1 MNIYSVLLN
10 IILSIAVGFLVSKI
24 WAKNKEIESLEKNQ
38 SLIIGYCNRK
48 GLISEKTAKALQ
60 MPSGTLENFKDVLD
74 ELFEN
79 NK

>member
-1 MNIYSVLLN
+1 MSVY
-10 IILSIAVGFLVSKI
+10 SIAINVILAIALGFAVSKI
-24 WAKNKEIESLEKNQ
+24 WMKNKEIEALEKNQ

-74 ELFEN
+74 ELFES
-79 NK
+79 KE

>member
-24 WAKNKEIESLEKNQ
+24 WAKNKEIEILNKNQ

>member
-1 MNIYSVLLN
+1 MSIYS
-10 IILSIAVGFLVSKI
+10 IILNVVLAIALGFAVSKI
-24 WAKNKEIESLEKNQ
+24 WIKNKEIEALNKNQ
-38 SLIIGYCNRK
+38 NLIVTYCNRK